1 MAGFFCLFFV
11 PVTDLAYAAVAPDTG
26 HTNGDLLMTHIPK
39 ALSVFL
45 LVWSLTACA
54 PEAGSEEWCEDMADK
69 PKGDWSANEAAEFAK
84 SCILKSYE
92 DD

>member
-1 MAGFFCLFFV
+1 M
-11 PVTDLAYAAVAPDTG
+11 
-26 HTNGDLLMTHIPK
+26 TNIPK

-45 LVWSLTACA
+45 LVLSLTACA
-54 PEAGSEEWCEDMADK
+54 PEVGSKEWCEDMADK

-84 SCILKSYE
+84 YCILKTYK